1 VREVQRLLRPSAV
14 FLVKLHK
21 RPVAEPTLLGVA
33 VFLVLHLL
41 VSSAA
46 ATLLLLLGLDMR
58 TSISAVVSALSNHGG
73 HAVGLGTDMTWPQMP
88 GLGKVLLMACML
100 LGRLEFY
107 AVLVLF
113 VPLAGRR

>member
-1 VREVQRLLRPSAV
+1 LRYLRERFFTIEASRDHASGPALALRA
-14 FLVKLHK
+14 
-21 RPVAEPTLLGVA
+21 AG
-33 VFLVLHLL
+33 HLQFRA
-41 VSSAA
+41 SAA